1 MRTIVKGRN
10 LDVSDSDRRYA
21 QQKVQRLGRLLD
33 DRSDVIVELE
43 KEHSPSL
50 DQRHIVE
57 VTLVIDGQPLRGAA
71 RGSSFRE
78 ATDSVVDKVERL
90 AVEHKERPLNRAR
103 PAEEEAIRRTL
114 ADGETQPDKVAPKK
128 PSVVRIKR
136 FAIEP
141 MFEEDA
147 VARMEDLGHSFFV
160 FVNAENERLAVL
172 YRRRDGD
179 FGLIEPVLGGAY
191 TQGRGKK

>member
-1 MRTIVKGRN
+1 MRTMVKGKN
-10 LDVSDSDRRYA
+10 LDVSDSDRGYA

-33 DRSDVIVELE
+33 DRSDVIVELA
-43 KEHSPSL
+43 KEHSPSI
-50 DQRHIVE
+50 DQRYIVE

-90 AVEHKERPLNRAR
+90 AVEHKKRPRNRAR
-103 PAEEEAIRRTL
+103 PAEEEALRRTL
-114 ADGETQPDKVAPKK
+114 ADGETEPDNVAPKK
-128 PSVVRIKR
+128 PSVVKIKR

-147 VARMEDLGHSFFV
+147 VARMEDLGHSFFL

-179 FGLIEPVLGGAY
+179 FGLIEPVVGGAY
-191 TQGRGKK
+191 TQGRAKK